1 MPRHPHALE
10 PVTLS
15 NFFSL
20 DSRFDRKHYF
30 YADMPAGYQIT
41 QHFSPIARNGKLDF
55 VVVPKISEGAEEAE
69 PIQRSIRII
78 QVQIE
83 QVSLSLVMF

>member
-1 MPRHPHALE
+1 MGLRGRYHKFNH
-10 PVTLS
+10 V
-15 NFFSL
+15 FFSL

-41 QHFSPIARNGKLDF
+41 QHFSPIAREGKLDY
-55 VVVPKISEGAEEAE
+55 VVVPRREEGEDELR
-69 PIQRSIRII
+69 PPVQKSIRII

-83 QVSLSLVMF
+83 QVGSSLSYG